1 MNQLLLDNGKKAARK
16 AVHEVLKKMQMN
28 LRHPSLNTHKYD
40 EMQGPDKEDVFES
53 YAQITLQART
63 GSFGIMDQKRR

>member
-1 MNQLLLDNGKKAARK
+1 
-16 AVHEVLKKMQMN
+16 MQMN